1 MQFICKQPQRNKCKY
16 LKYRI
21 MIVVFEYFGQI
32 IAENI
37 TSSKKRGITEI
48 AIYGMYILI
57 YLQSV
62 IHLIIVML
70 CQKQNATLLSIF

>member
-1 MQFICKQPQRNKCKY
+1 MNVI
-16 LKYRI
+16 
-21 MIVVFEYFGQI
+21 FEYFEQI

-37 TSSKKRGITEI
+37 TSSKKRGITII

-62 IHLIIVML
+62 IHLIIIMI
-70 CQKQNATLLSIF
+70 CQKQNATLPSMF